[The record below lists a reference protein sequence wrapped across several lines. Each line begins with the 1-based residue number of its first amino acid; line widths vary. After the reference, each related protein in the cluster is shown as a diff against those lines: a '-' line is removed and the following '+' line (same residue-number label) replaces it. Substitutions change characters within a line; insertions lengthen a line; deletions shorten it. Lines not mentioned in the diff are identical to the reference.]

1 VSEGRKAAVY
11 VRISRDREGAGLG
24 VQRQE
29 QDCRELAQRL
39 GWQVVGV
46 YCDNDVSASDR
57 RKKRNE
63 YLRMCDD
70 VKAGRVDAILTWH
83 MDRLHRQPAEL
94 EQFIDLL
101 EGRDVAI
108 QTVKA
113 GEVDPNSPSGRM
125 VLRMLGA
132 AARYEVDHK
141 SDRLR
146 RKFTEMAE
154 AGRRNGGT
162 RAFGYR
168 RVDGSEEIDEE
179 IDEDEAKIIREAAD
193 RILMGA
199 SLRSVCRDL
208 NTRGVRSVSGKLW
221 ASSTLKRILLS
232 PRVVGKRQHHGKVV
246 AVAKWPPILDQETHA
261 ALVKILTDPA
271 RRTNGGYSKRYY
283 LLSGM
288 MRCWRCDAIL
298 VARPTGEKRRSYVC
312 NAPVPGLN
320 GCQNGRLRVTAEE
333 LEEYVAKSVM
343 ARYLES
349 PALAKALADQGE
361 AASEQRHLMV
371 EAESIKD
378 ALDELEQDYRV
389 HRLMSRESYLQT
401 HADLTTRRR
410 EVDMKINEASGQ
422 RFLRDVPR
430 DPQELKAAY
439 EGGAYE
445 WRRAFIESL
454 VEKIT
459 IGPGVRGL
467 NRFDPARVKIK
478 YRA

>member
-1 VSEGRKAAVY
+1 
-11 VRISRDREGAGLG
+11 
-24 VQRQE
+24 
-29 QDCRELAQRL
+29 
-39 GWQVVGV
+39 
-46 YCDNDVSASDR
+46 
-57 RKKRNE
+57 
-63 YLRMCDD
+63 
-70 VKAGRVDAILTWH
+70 
-83 MDRLHRQPAEL
+83 
-94 EQFIDLL
+94 
-101 EGRDVAI
+101 
-108 QTVKA
+108 VKA
-113 GEVDPNSPSGRM
+113 GEIDPNSPSGRV

-141 SDRLR
+141 SERLK

-168 RVDGSEEIDEE
+168 RVDGRVE
-179 IDEDEAKIIREAAD
+179 IDEDEAKIIREGAD

-208 NTRGVRSVSGKLW
+208 NARGVRSVSGKLW

-246 AVAKWPPILDQETHA
+246 AVAEWPPILDQETPA

-271 RRTNGGYSKRYY
+271 RRTNGGYSKRFY

-312 NAPVPGLN
+312 QAPVPGLN

-333 LEEYVAKSVM
+333 LEEYVAKSSVM

-349 PALAKALADQGE
+349 PALAQTLADQGD
-361 AASEQRHLMV
+361 AAAEQSHLMA
-371 EAESIKD
+371 EAESIKE
-378 ALDELEQDYRV
+378 ALDELERDYRV

-401 HADLTTRRR
+401 QPIHCQASGGGYEDQRGVRAEIPARRR
-410 EVDMKINEASGQ
+410 
-422 RFLRDVPR
+422 
-430 DPQELKAAY
+430 
-439 EGGAYE
+439 
-445 WRRAFIESL
+445 
-454 VEKIT
+454 
-459 IGPGVRGL
+459 
-467 NRFDPARVKIK
+467 PA
-478 YRA
+478 